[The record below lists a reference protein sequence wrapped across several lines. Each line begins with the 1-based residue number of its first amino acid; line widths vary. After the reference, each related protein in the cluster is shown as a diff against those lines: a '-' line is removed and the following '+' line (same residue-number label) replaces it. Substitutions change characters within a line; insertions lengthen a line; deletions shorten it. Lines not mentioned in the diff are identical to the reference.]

1 MALKINNIACIIGN
15 IENINHIGN
24 IVINDYGVYTVVA
37 SSKSDM
43 IFDMIFVMHNRYI
56 RNSG

>member
-15 IENINHIGN
+15 IENINNIGN

-43 IFDMIFVMHNRYI
+43 IFDMIFVIHSRYI